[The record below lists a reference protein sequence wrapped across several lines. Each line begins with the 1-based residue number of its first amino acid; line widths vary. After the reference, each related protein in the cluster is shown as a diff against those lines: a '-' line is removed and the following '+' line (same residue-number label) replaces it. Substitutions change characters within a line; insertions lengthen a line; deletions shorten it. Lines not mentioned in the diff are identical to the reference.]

1 MKKEIK
7 HNYNGCSNF
16 YKYEFNS
23 IHEFYDF
30 ITKTPTNKAFK
41 GYSLCSKRH
50 EYGYKWYGTEDWTE
64 CIDLLHNGWED
75 GSKKITQRLKDLSK
89 MDCDNFTRK
98 TIYDIVGFQP
108 SVPRYLQGVP
118 TNMINQKL
126 VPQKQKVVT
135 ISKSIAF
142 TSGYSEEQIVDFS
155 AKCLRIVKK
164 IEQQGVRCNLNILN
178 VDRCGSDGLMVKV
191 RVKNANERL
200 NIGKLAFLMAHPSVK
215 RRLIFRFVETFE
227 ECSRKWTSVYGYSV
241 MSQNELKRFAEKNE
255 IILPSVVDFDED
267 SIKDLNSLVGK

>member
-41 GYSLCSKRH
+41 GYSLSSKRH

-89 MDCDNFTRK
+89 MDLDTFRNSH
-98 TIYDIVGFQP
+98 IGIVFQSYNLLP
-108 SVPRYLQGVP
+108 HLTQNIFIPPILPGSIL
-118 TNMINQKL
+118 KL
-126 VPQKQKVVT
+126 LA
-135 ISKSIAF
+135 I
-142 TSGYSEEQIVDFS
+142 
-155 AKCLRIVKK
+155 IVKEKLYDNHKK
-164 IEQQGVRCNLNILN
+164 I
-178 VDRCGSDGLMVKV
+178 
-191 RVKNANERL
+191 
-200 NIGKLAFLMAHPSVK
+200 
-215 RRLIFRFVETFE
+215 
-227 ECSRKWTSVYGYSV
+227 
-241 MSQNELKRFAEKNE
+241 
-255 IILPSVVDFDED
+255 
-267 SIKDLNSLVGK
+267 